1 MNSLVQEIN
10 GLLLTKNATGVTAQ
24 EIWEVVADHEDRARQ
39 LLAAIGTDRASVD
52 LMIQRELCVNLAK
65 RCAELRAALE
75 RRNKDASV
83 LRKLHEEHL
92 APAINME
99 LIQAE
104 DAADVLLQD

>member
-1 MNSLVQEIN
+1 MSTDERIAANAA
-10 GLLLTKNATGVTAQ
+10 LLRLFKNEYRESADRHSDVLFVRDYFGTFEMQTA
-24 EIWEVVADHEDRARQ
+24 
-39 LLAAIGTDRASVD
+39 
-52 LMIQRELCVNLAK
+52 K
-65 RCAELRAALE
+65 LRAALE

-104 DAADVLLQD
+104 DAADALLAE

>member
-1 MNSLVQEIN
+1 MSTTDDRIAANAALLRLFKNEYRESSDRHSDSLFARDYLATLEAEIV
-10 GLLLTKNATGVTAQ
+10 K
-24 EIWEVVADHEDRARQ
+24 
-39 LLAAIGTDRASVD
+39 
-52 LMIQRELCVNLAK
+52 
-65 RCAELRAALE
+65 LRTALE

-104 DAADVLLQD
+104 DAADVLLAE